1 LFSEERNLLGQ
12 IREKMFTCTN
22 TWLLHL
28 IDVNK
33 ETKLTILWKSVEIFA
48 ISLGKKFAMF

>member
-12 IREKMFTCTN
+12 IQEKMFTCTN